1 MSLARKCN
9 RCKSFFDPFDSPG
22 RMARFENPIFQTS
35 HEIREQVRGELLDKS
50 AGPDGIIDLCPRC
63 SVLFRDFM
71 NPPTSVKEAAE
82 RFNAALEM
90 FSKCTTGQKPTPTFP
105 KEITKK

>member
-9 RCKSFFDPFDSPG
+9 RCKQFFDPLDSTG
-22 RMARFENPIFQTS
+22 SMARFENPIFQKS
-35 HEIREQVRGELLDKS
+35 NEIREQVRGELLDEL
-50 AGPDGIIDLCPRC
+50 AGPDGIIDLCPIC

-82 RFNAALEM
+82 RFNMALDR
-90 FSKCTTGQKPTPTFP
+90 FSRYIGRRPTPTFP
-105 KEITKK
+105 KEIAEK